1 MANQAAVAIFNTE
14 LMVKTKVIQEELEA
28 RKLIERAKDVL
39 MRKRNMKGDEAY
51 RWIRKRSMD
60 SRKSMREVAE
70 AILLSEEL

>member
-70 AILLSEEL
+70 AILLTEEL

>member
-1 MANQAAVAIFNTE
+1 MAIFNTE

-39 MRKRNMKGDEAY
+39 MRKRNVKGDEAY

>member
-1 MANQAAVAIFNTE
+1 
-14 LMVKTKVIQEELEA
+14 MVKTKVIQEELEA

-39 MRKRNMKGDEAY
+39 MRKRNVKGDEAY

>member
-1 MANQAAVAIFNTE
+1 VANQAAVAIFNTE

-70 AILLSEEL
+70 AILLTEEL

>member
-1 MANQAAVAIFNTE
+1 MAIFNTE

>member
-1 MANQAAVAIFNTE
+1 VAIFNTE

-39 MRKRNMKGDEAY
+39 MRKRNVKGDEAY

>member
-1 MANQAAVAIFNTE
+1 VANQAAVAIFNTE

-39 MRKRNMKGDEAY
+39 MRKRNVKGDEAY

>member
-1 MANQAAVAIFNTE
+1 VAIFNTE
-14 LMVKTKVIQEELEA
+14 LMVKTKVIQEELGA